1 MRFSKR
7 QFFSRALGGLILF
20 SFFAACS
27 GGSGSSGGG
36 GGGSNNSSQAAVTPV
51 TFTGT
56 SYPVIGVSGGNT
68 MTIGVNDSSQC
79 GSNSG
84 AQVNLPCVTVT
95 ICAINAPTTCQTIN
109 NILLDTGSYGLRVF
123 KSVINSSVLAGMVPV
138 TNGSNQLGECVVY
151 GDGSSDWGP
160 VEYAYVQ
167 LGGEPKVGVPIQVID
182 STFQSLP
189 SLCSSP
195 NSTPDTGPTTFNG
208 ILGVGYKAQ
217 DCGSSCVTNGTS
229 GGGYFTC
236 LNGSCNSGT
245 YGGAL
250 VTLNAQ
256 VTNPVSA
263 LPSDNN
269 GVSITLPSVGSS
281 GVSSVTGTMKFGLN
295 SSTVSGNPMVLLVTT
310 VSGSSQNGFTAV
322 LGSSY
327 PSTNASMAAFFD
339 TGSNFLYFN
348 NSSIT
353 QCTDA
358 AYAGIYCPSS
368 SSSFTVTN
376 VGSGRTNT
384 QTLSIGNAST
394 LVSGSNYVF
403 SNIGASLPTN
413 LSTVFDY
420 GLPFFFGKTIYVGI
434 SGTTSSALSATGPY
448 FAY

>member
-1 MRFSKR
+1 
-7 QFFSRALGGLILF
+7 
-20 SFFAACS
+20 
-27 GGSGSSGGG
+27 
-36 GGGSNNSSQAAVTPV
+36 
-51 TFTGT
+51 
-56 SYPVIGVSGGNT
+56 
-68 MTIGVNDSSQC
+68 MTIGVNDSTQC

-95 ICAINAPTTCQTIN
+95 ICAINSPTTCQTIN

-138 TNGSNQLGECVVY
+138 TNGANQLGECVVY
-151 GDGSSDWGP
+151 GDGSSDWGS
-160 VEYAYVQ
+160 VQYAYVQ

-236 LNGSCNSGT
+236 NNGSCNSGT

-250 VTLNAQ
+250 VALNAQ

-269 GVSITLPSVGSS
+269 GVVITLPTVGSN
-281 GVSSVTGTMKFGLN
+281 GLSSVTGTLKFGLN
-295 SSTVSGNPMVLLVTT
+295 SSTVSGSPKVFLVSSK
-310 VSGSSQNGFTAV
+310 VGSSSQAGFVSQVA
-322 LGSSY
+322 SSY
-327 PSTNASMAAFFD
+327 SKSNTNLAAFLD
-339 TGSNFLYFN
+339 TGSNFLYFS
-348 NSSIT
+348 NSNIT
-353 QCTDA
+353 QCTDS
-358 AYAGIYCPSS
+358 AYSGIYCPTSS
-368 SSSFTVTN
+368 ASFTMTN
-376 VGSGRTNT
+376 VVLDASNNAITSDT
-384 QTLSIGNAST
+384 QTISIGNAQS
-394 LVSGSNYVF
+394 LLGGSNYVF
-403 SNIGASLPTN
+403 SNIAASLPTN

-434 SGTTSSALSATGPY
+434 SGTSSSALGATGPY